1 LLADAAIAV
10 LAREGGR
17 GLTHRAVDRE
27 AEVPEGTTKNYY
39 PSRDSLLAAAAS
51 RMADQ
56 HRAAVAQLRATT
68 PTGVSP
74 HQVRALYPAMI
85 RRAVHGD
92 PTQALAM
99 FELYLA
105 AVRRPAVREAL
116 GEMVTANAEA
126 TVELHRAA
134 GLIGTPGSAALL
146 NACLLGVMVS
156 QLALDPEAL
165 RVVGLDDTDAVG
177 GQLFDATTGDYP
189 EVGRPLPAQAR

>member
-68 PTGVSP
+68 PAGVSP

-105 AVRRPAVREAL
+105 AVRRPAVRDAL

-165 RVVGLDDTDAVG
+165 QMVGLDDADAVG
-177 GQLFDATTGDYP
+177 GHLFDATTSDYP
-189 EVGRPLPAQAR
+189 EVGRPLPAKAR